1 MNLFNQPV
9 TETDEILLYRTE
21 KPGLQYKNIEKDSV
35 YLLGET

>member
-1 MNLFNQPV
+1 MKYFCIEQK
-9 TETDEILLYRTE
+9 